1 MRLGGFLCVFSVS
14 DSVSVSVSVFV
25 SVSVTVSVSVSV
37 FVSVGLS
44 HARFLSLSCFLVISL
59 SLSYHG
65 TLLLASLPG
74 LTTVSV
80 GTNSSAYCEDECSV
94 GHEYRV
100 LQCHA
105 WLVVVLSLAIPI
117 LALAVFSFLWRKKSK
132 QRKRDLALTRGL
144 LLHEHSYVDNRKYG
158 ECAHAIYIYTIGT
171 NILV

>member
-1 MRLGGFLCVFSVS
+1 M
-14 DSVSVSVSVFV
+14 
-25 SVSVTVSVSVSV
+25 
-37 FVSVGLS
+37 
-44 HARFLSLSCFLVISL
+44 
-59 SLSYHG
+59 
-65 TLLLASLPG
+65 
-74 LTTVSV
+74 SV

-144 LLHEHSYVDNRKYG
+144 LLHEHSYVDNIYIRG
-158 ECAHAIYIYTIGT
+158 VRACDIYIYHWYQYIGIFKSVSYT
-171 NILV
+171 YVGVTRGDL